1 MFPGFHRNLAHS
13 EARGFSFAPQPFQQF
28 AANRQAAKNDC
39 PVAAP
44 RRRGTYNGVKLEDAV
59 MAIIETDVESDVGSQ
74 DLDGGLEDSAL
85 EDCRFDTLALHAGAY
100 PDPTTGAI
108 LTPIYQTTTFR
119 QAAVGQDKGYT
130 YSRSANPTVSALER
144 RLAALE
150 GAEFCTCYG
159 TGLAATTALC
169 LALLASGDRVV
180 CSQAV
185 YGGTVRLFRE
195 VLAKFG
201 VTAEFVDTSEEEAF
215 VNALSKPTRFCFI
228 ETPANPTLRVT
239 DLRLAALLT
248 HEAKSLLVIDNTLL
262 TPALQR
268 PFEFGADIVL
278 HSTTKFI
285 EGHNATVGGALV
297 TRDPELHDKLAFA
310 RNAIGAIQSPFPAWL
325 TLQGVKT
332 LPLRMSR
339 HSENAL
345 QIARFLMAHER
356 VTKVIYP
363 GLESFPQFEL
373 VQRQQKSGG
382 ALIAFEV
389 EGGVEAGIRLMNSV
403 RLCAL
408 AENLGAAETIITH
421 PASMTHADVPRAQRE
436 AAGITDGLVRLSVG
450 LESSLDLIGD
460 LAQALKC

>member
-1 MFPGFHRNLAHS
+1 
-13 EARGFSFAPQPFQQF
+13 
-28 AANRQAAKNDC
+28 
-39 PVAAP
+39 
-44 RRRGTYNGVKLEDAV
+44 
-59 MAIIETDVESDVGSQ
+59 MATIEKELNADLRSQ
-74 DLDGGLEDSAL
+74 IPDIGLEN
-85 EDCRFDTLALHAGAY
+85 CGFDTLALHAGAS

-119 QAAVGQDKGYT
+119 QEAVGQDKGYT

-150 GAEFCTCYG
+150 GADFCTCYG

-169 LALLASGDRVV
+169 LALLRAGDRVV
-180 CSQAV
+180 VSQAV
-185 YGGTVRLFRE
+185 YGGTVRLFQQ
-195 VLAKFG
+195 VLERFG
-201 VTAEFVDTSEEEAF
+201 VEAEFVDTSVEAALAE
-215 VNALSKPTRFCFI
+215 ALSKPTRFLFV
-228 ETPANPTLRVT
+228 ETPANPTLKVT
-239 DLRLAALLT
+239 DISLAARLAKQVGALL
-248 HEAKSLLVIDNTLL
+248 VVDNTLL

-268 PFEFGADIVL
+268 PFDLGADIVL

-285 EGHNATVGGALV
+285 EGHNATVGGALI
-297 TRDPELHDKLAFA
+297 TRDPELQERFDFV

-332 LPLRMSR
+332 LPLRMAR

-345 QIARFLMAHER
+345 RVARFLKAHDR
-356 VTKVIYP
+356 VTKVLYP

-373 VQRQQKSGG
+373 AQRQQTSGG

-389 EGGVEAGIRLMNSV
+389 EGGVEAGIRLMNRV

-408 AENLGAAETIITH
+408 AENLGAAETLITH
-421 PASMTHADVPRAQRE
+421 PASMTHADVPAEQRE

-450 LESSLDLIGD
+450 LEDPLDLIAD
-460 LAQALKC
+460 LVQALKE